1 MDVLQRC
8 LHFLVVHTLVYY
20 SSASILTAHAPRC
33 HNDRVPQVIQ
43 QVRASSSSFRA
54 KGFLALMRQTPR
66 GGAAV
71 TPSSITKPREQNVF
85 HLPSMQVKES
95 SAVERQ
101 PIDKDPLRS
110 FPITKSEFPHFA
122 AMSFMMFLFIY
133 VFTTVRDTKDTLVV
147 SNCGAEAIPFLK
159 LYGVM

>member
-1 MDVLQRC
+1 
-8 LHFLVVHTLVYY
+8 
-20 SSASILTAHAPRC
+20 
-33 HNDRVPQVIQ
+33 
-43 QVRASSSSFRA
+43 
-54 KGFLALMRQTPR
+54 
-66 GGAAV
+66 
-71 TPSSITKPREQNVF
+71 
-85 HLPSMQVKES
+85 MQVKES